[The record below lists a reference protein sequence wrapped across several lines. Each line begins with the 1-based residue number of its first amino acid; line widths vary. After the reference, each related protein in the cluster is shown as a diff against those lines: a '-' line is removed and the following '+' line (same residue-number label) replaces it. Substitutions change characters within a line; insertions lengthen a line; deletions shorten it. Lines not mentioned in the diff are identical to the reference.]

1 MKSLALWN
9 GHSSVGDRETNIYIY
24 NVSDGEFSIAKEKNK
39 KR

>member
-9 GHSSVGDRETNIYIY
+9 WRSSGGDRKPNKYIY
-24 NVSDGEFSIAKEKNK
+24 NVSDGDFSIAKEKNK